1 MSSCVGRRLSSF
13 SDAKPPMTFFASPT
27 TDYVGVFQWLMVI
40 ELWKCSTGSYPTRSM
55 GCLDNYGYRE
65 SIPELATHIFNS
77 RTPLSTS
84 QNVNPSEK
92 PNEFIFSFFDQSLS
106 RRAWRVSPSHV
117 IKCMIFQS
125 TSNGNKLYRI
135 KSGRVP
141 WPFDKQMVPPFGN
154 WQGPVTASD
163 IVACLTSH
171 VTLGNTGSSILTIRK
186 ILFRW
191 FRICFQNI
199 RYTYRFWTQSFR
211 L

>member
-1 MSSCVGRRLSSF
+1 MHHTQTTRCSSALQQGFVKLMARYAFHARLCQVASVAVCRRSRTLNPLWLF
-13 SDAKPPMTFFASPT
+13 PPHPGGTT

-40 ELWKCSTGSYPTRSM
+40 EPWKCSTGSYPTRPM

-141 WPFDKQMVPPFGN
+141 WPFDKQMVPP
-154 WQGPVTASD
+154 
-163 IVACLTSH
+163 
-171 VTLGNTGSSILTIRK
+171 LGTDKNR
-186 ILFRW
+186 
-191 FRICFQNI
+191 
-199 RYTYRFWTQSFR
+199 
-211 L
+211 